1 MTTDLPRR
9 IVLIGFMGSGK
20 STVGRLLANALGWRF
35 ADLDERIEVEAG
47 RSVPRIFAE
56 DGEAFFR
63 DLEERVADSI
73 LRRDHVVLA
82 AGGGWAA
89 RPGRLSQVPDGTLT
103 VWLQVSPEEAVRRVR
118 GTPGS
123 RPLLDVPDPLDRARA
138 LMAER
143 GPRYATAACTVD
155 TEGLEP
161 IDVSRRILALLGATD
176 NRTP

>member
-1 MTTDLPRR
+1 VKASLPKR

-20 STVGRLLANALGWRF
+20 STVGRLLADALGWRF
-35 ADLDERIEVEAG
+35 EDLDARIEVEAG

-56 DGEAFFR
+56 EGEAFFR
-63 DLEERVADSI
+63 DLERRLAESI
-73 LRRDHVVLA
+73 LRRDDVVLA
-82 AGGGWAA
+82 TGGGWAA
-89 RPGRLSQVPDGTLT
+89 HAERLSELPDGTLT

-123 RPLLDVPDPLDRARA
+123 RPLLDVEDPLGRARA
-138 LMAER
+138 LMDER
-143 GPRYATAACTVD
+143 SPRYAAAACAVD

-161 IDVSRRILALLGATD
+161 IDVSRRILALLGAAH